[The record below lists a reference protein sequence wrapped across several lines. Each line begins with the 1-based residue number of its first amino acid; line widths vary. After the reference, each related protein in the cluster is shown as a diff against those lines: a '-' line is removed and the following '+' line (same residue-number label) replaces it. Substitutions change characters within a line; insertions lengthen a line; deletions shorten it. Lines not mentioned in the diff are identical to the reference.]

1 MNALLKSI
9 IVIAMLLVLGASEA
23 SAQYVSRDEA
33 IVRLNNA
40 IQSLSQTQGYPTQVP
55 NSTVTLVLYYKQIIE
70 ELSSTSEVGQAI
82 RSAINYFVS
91 GSTPVMTT
99 VAPKNHPVITKNEL
113 NGMQTS
119 AIQLLSI

>member
-1 MNALLKSI
+1 MVL
-9 IVIAMLLVLGASEA
+9 MLGASEA

-40 IQSLSQTQGYPTQVP
+40 IQTLSQTQGYPTQVA

-70 ELSSTSEVGQAI
+70 QLSSTSDVGTALRDAI
-82 RSAINYFVS
+82 QYFKAGSA
-91 GSTPVMTT
+91 PVITT

-113 NGMQTS
+113 NGIQTT